1 SLEPINSDGSSIDGD
16 NPTNTA
22 NNATIKIALTGYDTA
37 SVTHKITANANTPSA
52 RCPATG
58 SDSGFGNIII
68 INSTTKAAISD
79 IALCFFTTLSSN
91 VVKFINIQ
99 YQIIS
104 INYYKLLSLNKKH
117 VDTLYYD
124 FLATFDFESSFYA
137 FTFYENYIKYYNL
150 FHLTVRSNSLLLYQF
165 HSQNYIVTAFT

>member
-1 SLEPINSDGSSIDGD
+1 AEDGIRYRNVTGVQTCALPISVISIAVAKTKAPATNSKADELNPPIAIESASLEPINSDGSSIDGD

-22 NNATIKIALTGYDTA
+22 NNATIKIALNGYDTA
-37 SVTHKITANANTPSA
+37 SVTHKITANHNTPSA

-58 SDSGFGNIII
+58 SDSGFGNII

-91 VVKFINIQ
+91 VFKFINIQ

-104 INYYKLLSLNKKH
+104 IN
-117 VDTLYYD
+117 
-124 FLATFDFESSFYA
+124 
-137 FTFYENYIKYYNL
+137 
-150 FHLTVRSNSLLLYQF
+150 
-165 HSQNYIVTAFT
+165 